1 MKFCSFFQIVFSFFF
16 YTVKAD
22 WGGPCP
28 SPFLKEVICVIE
40 VKNLVKRY
48 GDHYAVNH
56 LSFTVEDGQIFG
68 FLGPN
73 GAGKSTTMNIM
84 TGYLAA
90 TEGQVLVEGHDILE
104 EPEAARACI
113 GYLPEIPPLYPDM
126 TVEEYLR
133 FCAELKK
140 IPKEQRTDQLTKVL
154 ALTHLEDMSARLIRN
169 LSKGYRQRVGLA
181 QAILGFPK
189 IIILDEPTVGL
200 DPKQVVEIR
209 DLIRHLAKDH
219 TVILSSHILS
229 EIRAVCDRVLIIRKG
244 RFVVCDT
251 PEDLEEKLSAGGSL
265 ELTAKAAPEAAEARP
280 AKPKRFQTGAKVW
293 LILCII
299 AAAFQT
305 LSFFNLFYLYGNQD
319 VFSAVFAAYPELSP
333 MRDLLDMMMQSVSVY
348 LWFYILE
355 ASLLLLKCAGLIWF
369 AASARRTAFLATAIV
384 AGLLCILTFVTAGL
398 AQALLNAAGVV
409 ILYVLLRKQ
418 WHTLRK

>member
-1 MKFCSFFQIVFSFFF
+1 MQTCYNCRQAGGRQCPDLPELRCARPPLWQARAAAGRAGCRSDLC
-16 YTVKAD
+16 AGD
-22 WGGPCP
+22 GGGP
-28 SPFLKEVICVIE
+28 
-40 VKNLVKRY
+40 
-48 GDHYAVNH
+48 
-56 LSFTVEDGQIFG
+56 
-68 FLGPN
+68 
-73 GAGKSTTMNIM
+73 
-84 TGYLAA
+84 
-90 TEGQVLVEGHDILE
+90 
-104 EPEAARACI
+104 
-113 GYLPEIPPLYPDM
+113 
-126 TVEEYLR
+126 
-133 FCAELKK
+133 
-140 IPKEQRTDQLTKVL
+140 
-154 ALTHLEDMSARLIRN
+154 
-169 LSKGYRQRVGLA
+169 
-181 QAILGFPK
+181 
-189 IIILDEPTVGL
+189 
-200 DPKQVVEIR
+200 
-209 DLIRHLAKDH
+209 
-219 TVILSSHILS
+219 
-229 EIRAVCDRVLIIRKG
+229 
-244 RFVVCDT
+244 
-251 PEDLEEKLSAGGSL
+251 
-265 ELTAKAAPEAAEARP
+265 P

-333 MRDLLDMMMQSVSVY
+333 MRDLLDMMMQSISVY

>member
-1 MKFCSFFQIVFSFFF
+1 MQTCYNCGQQVDDNVLI
-16 YTVKAD
+16 
-22 WGGPCP
+22 CP
-28 SPFLKEVICVIE
+28 DCGA
-40 VKNLVKRY
+40 LVRRY
-48 GDHYAVNH
+48 GKPAP
-56 LSFTVEDGQIFG
+56 Q
-68 FLGPN
+68 
-73 GAGKSTTMNIM
+73 
-84 TGYLAA
+84 
-90 TEGQVLVEGHDILE
+90 QE
-104 EPEAARACI
+104 EPVA
-113 GYLPEIPPLYPDM
+113 D
-126 TVEEYLR
+126 
-133 FCAELKK
+133 
-140 IPKEQRTDQLTKVL
+140 LT
-154 ALTHLEDMSARLIRN
+154 
-169 LSKGYRQRVGLA
+169 Y
-181 QAILGFPK
+181 
-189 IIILDEPTVGL
+189 
-200 DPKQVVEIR
+200 
-209 DLIRHLAKDH
+209 
-219 TVILSSHILS
+219 
-229 EIRAVCDRVLIIRKG
+229 
-244 RFVVCDT
+244 
-251 PEDLEEKLSAGGSL
+251 
-265 ELTAKAAPEAAEARP
+265 APETAEARP

-398 AQALLNAAGVV
+398 VQALLNAAGVV